1 MLLNAHI
8 PNDFQIVGWLKRGIK
23 RERNQIE
30 REDERSAGRGG
41 EGVQRR
47 TDLGHHASPA
57 ITRTE
62 GIQASLCQRSLYA
75 HTPYTPYTFHFWV
88 LVPSKNS

>member
-30 REDERSAGRGG
+30 REDERSADRGG
-41 EGVQRR
+41 EGVHVWR
-47 TDLGHHASPA
+47 
-57 ITRTE
+57 
-62 GIQASLCQRSLYA
+62 
-75 HTPYTPYTFHFWV
+75 
-88 LVPSKNS
+88 VPGWGGL

>member
-30 REDERSAGRGG
+30 REDERSAGRGRKDKG
-41 EGVQRR
+41 RKEKREEGQKGS
-47 TDLGHHASPA
+47 TL
-57 ITRTE
+57 
-62 GIQASLCQRSLYA
+62 
-75 HTPYTPYTFHFWV
+75 F
-88 LVPSKNS
+88 PSKNLLRSSI